1 MLAEDELLKL
11 LSKHPKIYTDILDLF
26 KNPKAAL
33 NWLKKPRKQLCNATP
48 LSVLERNPT
57 LVEELIYTIK
67 TGDFS

>member
-1 MLAEDELLKL
+1 
-11 LSKHPKIYTDILDLF
+11 LDLF
-26 KNPKAAL
+26 KNPEAAL